1 MGLTAGAAKACIT
14 PPLGTSL
21 AGYFTDRK
29 AVDIHDDL
37 YAKALIVDDGSDA
50 VALVVC
56 DMICCPREVLDRAK
70 EIAHARLGIP
80 PTSITISC
88 THTHTGPATAGLL
101 GAVKEEAYNEWLAPR
116 IADALQMAFRRMQPA
131 VACSGVGLEPN
142 EVFNRRWVMKDGTVK
157 MNPGIANPDLVRP
170 SGPTDPEVGVLAL
183 ETTDGTPIAAVIN
196 YALHYV
202 GGGDGL
208 VVSADYFALVE
219 KELNRMADASFP
231 VLLGNG

>member
-80 PTSITISC
+80 PPGGSGSC
-88 THTHTGPATAGLL
+88 PL
-101 GAVKEEAYNEWLAPR
+101 
-116 IADALQMAFRRMQPA
+116 
-131 VACSGVGLEPN
+131 VA
-142 EVFNRRWVMKDGTVK
+142 
-157 MNPGIANPDLVRP
+157 
-170 SGPTDPEVGVLAL
+170 
-183 ETTDGTPIAAVIN
+183 
-196 YALHYV
+196 H
-202 GGGDGL
+202 
-208 VVSADYFALVE
+208 
-219 KELNRMADASFP
+219 
-231 VLLGNG
+231 